1 MVVDK
6 VHLAIKVL
14 AEVPPLGQGQV
25 PKIGACSSARHL
37 APHSAATRAMPPSL
51 RGATS
56 AQTEGGP
63 GGWTDVREAAR
74 VSRNHPHIGGQAQAH
89 EWGGQ
94 SPWARL
100 MGGGG
105 VSTTTKCVHRPL
117 LLSPAV
123 HLQAPEEFNVQTCLT
138 HIWVIAGPFDCPVFL
153 RTQEPTIDLIYMQ
166 GRVGKL

>member
-1 MVVDK
+1 MVVDEIN
-6 VHLAIKVL
+6 LPIKVL
-14 AEVPPLGQGQV
+14 AEVPSLGQGQV
-25 PKIGACSSARHL
+25 PEVGACSSARHP
-37 APHSAATRAMPPSL
+37 APHRATRAMPPSL

-56 AQTEGGP
+56 AQTEAVRAVERRQRGGP
-63 GGWTDVREAAR
+63 RLPQPSG
-74 VSRNHPHIGGQAQAH
+74 PHIGGQAQAH

-138 HIWVIAGPFDCPVFL
+138 HIWVIAGPFDCFPQNPSSQSPPM
-153 RTQEPTIDLIYMQ
+153 T
-166 GRVGKL
+166 